1 MHEPQNNSSDVAFWI
16 FLDELKNSLRAVRED
31 QNALRLSLRRTCEH
45 FKLDDGCIAVATPSA
60 SSAELITVVPRGGKW
75 DLVCLAA
82 FLQKQRPRIPPNII
96 MAPIQRR
103 GRLWAVLA
111 LRGERE
117 FEIPSSYIALRRV
130 ANLVSETIEV
140 IDRQRNIE
148 VRSQIDRKILEQLRP
163 RDLFYQILHGLR
175 SLTHYDHSSALLIC
189 DQRENALEVVAEQIA
204 WLKGKS
210 RRIGLRLPLTDDI
223 WTLLRNNKVYGFD
236 RRAGG
241 WSEWSDVK
249 STRLAH
255 LLDYNKVPENSTFD
269 QHEFCMLCA
278 PLATHDGVMGVLKV
292 AACYPGSF
300 SGYEA
305 DLVQRFTPLAAVAI
319 RNSQR
324 TVTLEAKMVEA
335 EKKHAV
341 ANLLRGVSHDVNNAL
356 GCVLPLV
363 QQILADIQSSELRVD
378 ILSDDLQQIEQSIQT
393 CRRIF
398 GGMLALAR
406 DTSQGNLQANMRRA
420 LDSTLAVLRDGFE
433 RQGIRLDIQLGD
445 MVPNIQVGQGD
456 LEQLFLNLATNARD
470 AMPTGGVLSMRTDV
484 EGDRIAILI
493 NDTGCGIPTE
503 FMSRIQEPFFT
514 TKKNGNGLGLSICR
528 SIVWN
533 VGGQMDIHS
542 QPGAGTQI
550 RVLLPIVCG
559 KPTGAAA

>member
-1 MHEPQNNSSDVAFWI
+1 
-16 FLDELKNSLRAVRED
+16 
-31 QNALRLSLRRTCEH
+31 
-45 FKLDDGCIAVATPSA
+45 
-60 SSAELITVVPRGGKW
+60 
-75 DLVCLAA
+75 
-82 FLQKQRPRIPPNII
+82 
-96 MAPIQRR
+96 
-103 GRLWAVLA
+103 
-111 LRGERE
+111 
-117 FEIPSSYIALRRV
+117 
-130 ANLVSETIEV
+130 
-140 IDRQRNIE
+140 
-148 VRSQIDRKILEQLRP
+148 
-163 RDLFYQILHGLR
+163 
-175 SLTHYDHSSALLIC
+175 LTHYDHSSALLIC

-210 RRIGLRLPLTDDI
+210 RRIGLKLPLTDDI
-223 WTLLRNNKVYGFD
+223 WTLLRNNTVYGFN
-236 RRAGG
+236 RCAGG

-249 STRLAH
+249 STRLAD
-255 LLDYNKVPENSTFD
+255 LLDYNKVPENSTLD

-300 SGYEA
+300 NGYEA

-324 TVTLEAKMVEA
+324 TVTLEAKMLEA

-363 QQILADIQSSELRVD
+363 QQILADIQSSQLRGD

-398 GGMLALAR
+398 GGMLAVAR
-406 DTSQGNLQANMRRA
+406 DTSQGNIQANVRRA

-433 RQGIRLDIQLGD
+433 RQGIQLDIHFAD

-470 AMPTGGVLSMRTDV
+470 AMPTGGILSIRTAT
-484 EGDRIAILI
+484 EGDHIVILI
-493 NDTGCGIPTE
+493 RDTGCGIPFE

-528 SIVWN
+528 SIIWN
-533 VGGQMDIHS
+533 AGGHMDIRS
-542 QPGAGTQI
+542 EAGGGTQI
-550 RVLLPIVCG
+550 RILLPIVSR
-559 KPTGAAA
+559 KPAGNPV